1 VFCECE
7 WCVCGVGRCWVWA
20 AGPPPPPPPDA
31 RMGKER
37 APSME
42 ETPSDRAVAVKN
54 GRPESDHSGWDRL
67 TE

>member
-1 VFCECE
+1 VV
-7 WCVCGVGRCWVWA
+7 CVWGGEVLGL
-20 AGPPPPPPPDA
+20 GGPPTPPPPSDA

>member
-1 VFCECE
+1 VV
-7 WCVCGVGRCWVWA
+7 CVWGGEVLGLG
-20 AGPPPPPPPDA
+20 GPPPPPPPDA